1 MLIVKRWDAADGA
14 LQLSA
19 LRRELQRE
27 GLNTAW
33 WSEVPGVHVEEHQH
47 PFPEARWVLSGYLR
61 VYVGDE
67 VIDLGP
73 GERLDLPPGDVRGAP
88 SFLGCQISQLE
99 NSTPSATGRSAYPSR
114 CMRRS
119 VQRT

>member
-1 MLIVKRWDAADGA
+1 MLIVKRWDAADGP

-19 LRRELQRE
+19 LRRELQSE

-33 WSEVPGVHVEEHQH
+33 WSEVPGVRIAEHEH

-67 VIDLGP
+67 IVDLGP
-73 GERLDLPPGDVRGAP
+73 GERLDLPPGTRHGFEVIGLSPAVFVTGSTQPVPATSGARP
-88 SFLGCQISQLE
+88 R
-99 NSTPSATGRSAYPSR
+99 P
-114 CMRRS
+114 
-119 VQRT
+119 

>member
-1 MLIVKRWDAADGA
+1 MLIVKRWDADDGP

-19 LRRELQRE
+19 LRRELQHE

-33 WSEVPGVHVEEHQH
+33 WSEVPGMRVEEHEH
-47 PFPEARWVLSGYLR
+47 PFPESRWVLSGYLR

-73 GERLDLPPGDVRGAP
+73 GERLDLPPGTRHGFEVIG
-88 SFLGCQISQLE
+88 LE
-99 NSTPSATGRSAYPSR
+99 PAVFVTGSTQPVPESLAKRQA
-114 CMRRS
+114 
-119 VQRT
+119 

>member
-1 MLIVKRWDAADGA
+1 MLIVKRWDAADGT

-73 GERLDLPPGDVRGAP
+73 GERLDLPPGTTHRFEVIGLSPAV
-88 SFLGCQISQLE
+88 FVTG
-99 NSTPSATGRSAYPSR
+99 STQGVPESLAK
-114 CMRRS
+114 RRA
-119 VQRT
+119 

>member
-1 MLIVKRWDAADGA
+1 MLIVKRWDPEQGP

-33 WSEVPGVHVEEHQH
+33 WSEVPGVRVEEHEH
-47 PFPEARWVLSGYLR
+47 PFPESRWVLSGYLR

-67 VIDLGP
+67 IVELGP
-73 GERLDLPPGDVRGAP
+73 GERLDLPPGTKHGFEVIGLSPAVFVTGSTLP
-88 SFLGCQISQLE
+88 VPEALGKQQ
-99 NSTPSATGRSAYPSR
+99 T
-114 CMRRS
+114 
-119 VQRT
+119 